1 MTVYTID
8 ASVHINALN
17 ENEAESVAS
26 QFFLALLERERIE
39 MICPTLLVTE
49 IAAALSRAFDD
60 YEKGMAFAYAV
71 RDLPNL
77 ILVPLD
83 ETLAIAAA
91 ELAARHRLRG
101 ADAAYAAV
109 AKQYQTTLVTND
121 RQQLER
127 LSGILPVMQPAQ
139 ALGQKSG

>member
-1 MTVYTID
+1 MTAYTID
-8 ASVHINALN
+8 ASVHINSLN
-17 ENEAESVAS
+17 ENEPEFGDS
-26 QFFLALLERERIE
+26 QAFLARAEREHLE

-60 YEKGMAFAYAV
+60 EEKGMAFAMAV

-77 ILVPLD
+77 RLVSLD
-83 ETLAIAAA
+83 DSLAVAAA

-101 ADAAYAAV
+101 ADAVYAAV
-109 AKQYQTTLVTND
+109 AKQYQATLITND

-127 LSGILPVMQPAQ
+127 LSGVLPVKRPTQ
-139 ALGQKSG
+139 ALTE

>member
-1 MTVYTID
+1 MTAYTID
-8 ASVHINALN
+8 ASVHINAIN
-17 ENEAESVAS
+17 ENEPEFGDS
-26 QFFLALLERERIE
+26 QAFLARVEQERLE

-60 YEKGMAFAYAV
+60 EETGMAFAMVV

-77 ILVPLD
+77 RLVSLD
-83 ETLAIAAA
+83 DSLAVAAA

-101 ADAAYAAV
+101 ADAVYAAV
-109 AKQYQTTLVTND
+109 AKHYQTTLVTND

-127 LSGILPVMQPAQ
+127 LSGVLPVKRPSQ
-139 ALGQKSG
+139 ALAE

>member
-77 ILVPLD
+77 TLVTLD

-127 LSGILPVMQPAQ
+127 LFGILPVMQPAQ